1 MYVYLCRLDPRAQN
15 FTVFLVSQVV
25 VQVANTSNFICEHQG
40 FCHPNC
46 YERQRRS
53 CSRLIMAIQRI
64 YDSQPGDDA
73 RDSRGGSAGRAGVA
87 GGEGPGAE
95 DGGRNDDF
103 HSLFRDK
110 LKRRVSALL
119 TFSLSYLAAV
129 L

>member
-1 MYVYLCRLDPRAQN
+1 
-15 FTVFLVSQVV
+15 
-25 VQVANTSNFICEHQG
+25 
-40 FCHPNC
+40 
-46 YERQRRS
+46 
-53 CSRLIMAIQRI
+53 MAIQRI

-73 RDSRGGSAGRAGVA
+73 HDSRGRSGGRAGAA
-87 GGEGPGAE
+87 GGEGIPGAE

-119 TFSLSYLAAV
+119 LSVTCLV